1 MVFFIKPIRLHVA
14 EEKRLEYGN
23 EFSRFKTSFGI
34 VFFFNSRIP
43 PIQGSRAPEVR
54 GLLIK

>member
-34 VFFFNSRIP
+34 VFF
-43 PIQGSRAPEVR
+43 
-54 GLLIK
+54 LIVEFPQYKAQEPLKLEGY